1 MSEGLIRVLLVED
14 NAADALL
21 VREELARAVGVVF
34 QVQHAVLLQRALDLL
49 PSQNFDV
56 VLLDL
61 SLPDSD
67 GLDTFGRLQQVA
79 SDLPVLV
86 LSHRA
91 DEDLALKSVQAGAQ
105 DYLVKGQSA
114 GLLVR
119 AIRHAIE
126 RAQAA
131 NGLRRAT
138 SDLLAAQRVA
148 RVGSWVWD
156 ITNRRMTWSGE
167 LYRIFGIEDRGRDQD
182 IGALMAK
189 AIHPDDQEAVRLA
202 NRAFIENGQT
212 RSLTYRIVLPDGE
225 VRVVWSE
232 AGELR
237 RGEQGQALEL
247 RGIVQDVTER
257 ALLDDTLQFLARSG
271 ENHSE
276 GFFRPLAR
284 FLAQTLGADYI
295 CIDRLVD
302 ESLCAQTLAVFFD
315 GKFEDNLTYRLQDT
329 PCGDVVGKEVC
340 VFPTGVRHLFPRDQ
354 ALQDL
359 QAEGYI
365 GVTLWGSAGQPIG
378 LIAAISRRPLVHAEL
393 VASIMKLVAA
403 RASGEL
409 EREQAAQTL
418 RESNELNASLL
429 KTIPFPLD
437 IVNAK
442 GQVLFRNELMAQAVG
457 LRPSGEH
464 CWSDYRDNGC
474 QCTECP
480 LHQPIRV
487 GETATIESAEILG
500 GRVFE
505 IHHTGMMYQGQA
517 ALMEVFIDVTERKR
531 AQKELQLSASVFT
544 HSREGITITDVTGRI
559 LDVNDAFVSITG
571 YSREEA
577 VGQNPRLLQSGRQGP
592 EFYAAMWKAL
602 RETGQW
608 SGEIWN
614 RRKNGEVYPEILT
627 ISAVRD
633 QAGTTLHYVA
643 LFTDI
648 TKMKAHQ
655 AQLEHIAHFDTLTG
669 LPNRVLLADRLQQS
683 MAQCQRRGRTIAV
696 AYLDLDGFKAV
707 NDRHG
712 HDVGDH
718 LLVALAQ
725 RMKAALRDG
734 DTLARIGGD
743 EFVAV
748 LVDLERQQDFEPVLM
763 RLLQAAADPVVSTVA
778 QGEVVLQVSASMGVT
793 LYPQDGVDAD
803 VLLRH
808 ADQAMYAA
816 KEGGKNRYHIF
827 DVEHDAAV
835 QTRRESMS
843 HIRGALDRRE
853 FVLHYQPKVNMRT
866 GEVVGAEALIRW
878 QHPVRGLLPPGVFLP
893 IIEDHPISVEL
904 GEWVIATA
912 LAQLSLWRTEGLDLP
927 LSVNVGAR
935 QLQQSDFAERLA
947 ALMAVHPELNPN
959 MLELEILETSA
970 LEDTAQICEVI
981 RACQDLGVCFA
992 LDDFGTGYSSL
1003 TYLKRLPAEMLKI
1016 DQSFVRD
1023 MLVDPDDLAI
1033 VKGVI
1038 GLALAFKRG
1047 VIAEGV
1053 ETRAHGE
1060 MLMSQGC
1067 DLAQGYGIA
1076 RPMPANAIPDW
1087 VRNWR
1092 ANAVWTA

>member
-1 MSEGLIRVLLVED
+1 MTDAAIRVLLVED
-14 NAADALL
+14 NATDALV
-21 VREELARAVGVVF
+21 VRDELACALGVLFV
-34 QVQHAVLLQRALDLL
+34 VQHVVRLQLALDCLAD
-49 PSQNFDV
+49 QTFDV

-67 GLDTFGRLQQVA
+67 GLDTFQRLRAQA
-79 SDLPVLV
+79 LELPVLV

-91 DEDLALKSVQAGAQ
+91 DEQLALSSVQAGAQ
-105 DYLVKGQSA
+105 DYLVKGQSE

-131 NGLRRAT
+131 NVLRRAT
-138 SDLLAAQRVA
+138 SDLVAAQRVA
-148 RVGSWVWD
+148 RLGSWVWD
-156 ITNRRMTWSGE
+156 IANRRITWSDE
-167 LYRIFGIEDRGRDQD
+167 MYRIFGLKPGGPDQD
-182 IGALMAK
+182 VARLMARS
-189 AIHPDDQEAVRLA
+189 IHPDDQDAVRRA
-202 NRAFIENGQT
+202 NRAVIENGQT
-212 RSLTYRIVLPDGE
+212 QSLNYRIVLPDGA
-225 VRVVWSE
+225 VRVVSAE

-237 RGEQGQALEL
+237 CGDLGQALEL
-247 RGIVQDVTER
+247 RGIVQDITER
-257 ALLDDTLQFLARSG
+257 ALLDDTMRFLARSG
-271 ENHSE
+271 ENQTE

-284 FLAQTLGADYI
+284 FLAQALGADYI
-295 CIDRLVD
+295 CIDRLV
-302 ESLCAQTLAVFFD
+302 EENLSAETLAVFFD
-315 GKFEDNLTYRLQDT
+315 GQFDDNLTYHLQDT

-340 VFPTGVRHLFPRDQ
+340 IFPSGVRHLFPQDR

-365 GVTLWGSAGQPIG
+365 GVTLWGNGGQPIG
-378 LIAAISRRPLVHAEL
+378 LIAVISRRPIAHAEL
-393 VASIMKLVAA
+393 VGSILKLVAA

-418 RESNELNASLL
+418 RESNDLNESLL

-437 IVNAK
+437 IVSAQGK
-442 GQVLFRNELMAQAVG
+442 VLFRNEHMAQATG
-457 LRPSGEH
+457 WKPCGEH
-464 CWSDYRDNGC
+464 CWSDYRDDHS
-474 QCTECP
+474 QCVECP

-487 GETATIESAEILG
+487 GETATIESADVLG

-505 IHHTGMMYQGQA
+505 IRHTGMMYQGQV
-517 ALMEVFIDVTERKR
+517 ALLEVFVDITERKR
-531 AQKELQLSASVFT
+531 AQEKLQLSASVFT
-544 HSREGITITDVTGRI
+544 HSREGITITDVDGTI
-559 LDVNDAFVSITG
+559 LDVNDAFVRITG

-577 VGQNPRLLQSGRQGP
+577 VGQNPRIRHSGRQSAD
-592 EFYAAMWKAL
+592 FYIAMWKSL
-602 RETGQW
+602 NETGQW

-614 RRKNGEVYPEILT
+614 RRKNGEVYPELLT

-633 QAGTTLHYVA
+633 PEGKTLHYVA

-648 TKMKAHQ
+648 TPMKAHQ
-655 AQLEHIAHFDTLTG
+655 TQLEHIAHFDTLTS
-669 LPNRVLLADRLQQS
+669 LPNRVLLADRLQQA
-683 MAQCQRRGRTIAV
+683 MAQSQRRGRSIAV

-707 NDRHG
+707 NDKHG
-712 HDVGDH
+712 HDVGDG
-718 LLVALAQ
+718 LLVVLAQ

-748 LVDLERQQDFEPVLM
+748 LVDLVRQQDFEPVLA
-763 RLLQAAADPVVSTVA
+763 RLLEAAADPVVSTVA
-778 QGEVVLQVSASMGVT
+778 QGDVVLQVSASMGVT
-793 LYPQDGVDAD
+793 LFPQDGVDAD

-816 KEGGKNRYHIF
+816 KEAGKNRYHIF
-827 DVEHDAAV
+827 DVAQDAAV

-843 HIRGALDRRE
+843 HIRGALDRSE
-853 FVLHYQPKVNMRT
+853 FVLYYQPKVNMKT
-866 GEVVGAEALIRW
+866 GEVIGAEALIRW
-878 QHPVRGLLPPGVFLP
+878 QHPERGLLPPGVFLP

-912 LAQLSLWRTEGLDLP
+912 LAQMSEWRAEGLNLP
-927 LSVNVGAR
+927 VSVNVGAR
-935 QLQQSDFAERLA
+935 QLQQGNFMDRLA
-947 ALMAVHPELNPN
+947 ALLAVHPDLQPN
-959 MLELEILETSA
+959 ALELEILETSA
-970 LEDTAQICEVI
+970 LGDTAQIYDLI
-981 RACQDLGVCFA
+981 RACQAMGVCFA

-1023 MLVDPDDLAI
+1023 MLGDPDDLAI

-1038 GLALAFKRG
+1038 GLALAFKRQ

-1053 ETRAHGE
+1053 ETHAHGE
-1060 MLMSQGC
+1060 MLLSQGC

-1076 RPMPANAIPDW
+1076 RPMPAAAMPDW
-1087 VRNWR
+1087 VRNWQ

>member
-1 MSEGLIRVLLVED
+1 MPKAAIRVLLVED
-14 NAADALL
+14 NATDARL
-21 VREELARAVGVVF
+21 VRDELACALGVVF
-34 QVQHAVLLQRALDLL
+34 EVRHVVLLQLALDLL

-67 GLDTFGRLQQVA
+67 GLDTFWRLHRAA
-79 SDLPVLV
+79 SELPVLV

-91 DEDLALKSVQAGAQ
+91 DEELALKSVQAGAQ
-105 DYLVKGQSA
+105 DYLVKGQSD

-126 RAQAA
+126 RGQAA

-138 SDLLAAQRVA
+138 SDLIAAQRVA

-156 ITNRRMTWSGE
+156 IANRRMSWSGE
-167 LYRIFGIEDRGRDQD
+167 LYRIFGIEDHGPDQD
-182 IGALMAK
+182 IAGLMAR
-189 AIHPDDQEAVRLA
+189 AIHPDDREAVRRV
-202 NRAFIENGQT
+202 NRAVIENGQT
-212 RSLTYRIVLPDGE
+212 RSLNYRIVLPDGA
-225 VRVVWSE
+225 VRMVWAE

-237 RGEQGQALEL
+237 CGEQGQALEL
-247 RGIVQDVTER
+247 RGIVQDITER
-257 ALLDDTLQFLARSG
+257 ALLDETLRFLARSG
-271 ENHSE
+271 ENQSE

-284 FLAQTLGADYI
+284 FLAQALGADYI

-302 ESLCAQTLAVFFD
+302 ESLCAETLAVFFD
-315 GKFEDNLTYRLQDT
+315 GKFADNLTYRLQGT

-365 GVTLWGSAGQPIG
+365 GVTLWGSAGRPIG
-378 LIAAISRRPLVHAEL
+378 LIAVISRRPLVHAEL

-418 RESNELNASLL
+418 RESNELNESLL

-437 IVNAK
+437 IVNAR
-442 GQVLFRNELMAQAVG
+442 GQVLFRNERMAQATVQ
-457 LRPSGEH
+457 RPGGEH
-464 CWSDYRDNGC
+464 CWSVYRDN
-474 QCTECP
+474 QCRCTDCP

-487 GETATIESAEILG
+487 GETATIESADVLG

-505 IHHTGMMYQGQA
+505 IHHTGMMYQGQE
-517 ALMEVFIDVTERKR
+517 ALLEVFIDITERKR
-531 AQKELQLSASVFT
+531 AEEKLQLLASVFT
-544 HSREGITITDVTGRI
+544 HAREGITITDVSGRI

-577 VGQNPRLLQSGRQGP
+577 VGQNPRLLHSGRQGP
-592 EFYAAMWKAL
+592 EFYTAMWKAL

-627 ISAVRD
+627 ISAARD
-633 QAGTTLHYVA
+633 HAGKTLHYVA

-648 TKMKAHQ
+648 TQMKAHQ
-655 AQLEHIAHFDTLTG
+655 AQLEHIAHFDTLTS
-669 LPNRVLLADRLQQS
+669 LPNRVLLADRLQQA
-683 MAQCQRRGRTIAV
+683 MAQSQRRGRSIAV

-707 NDRHG
+707 NDKHG
-712 HDVGDH
+712 HDVGDS

-748 LVDLERQQDFEPVLM
+748 LVDLERQQDFEPVLA
-763 RLLQAAADPVVSTVA
+763 RLLQAAADPVVSTVT
-778 QGEVVLQVSASMGVT
+778 QGEAVLQVSASMGVT
-793 LYPQDGVDAD
+793 LFPQDGVDAD

-827 DVEHDAAV
+827 DVAHDAAV

-843 HIRGALDRRE
+843 HIRGAVERRE

-866 GEVVGAEALIRW
+866 GEVIGAEALIRW

-904 GEWVIATA
+904 GEWVLATA
-912 LAQLSLWRTEGLDLP
+912 LAQMGLWRAHGLNLP
-927 LSVNVGAR
+927 VSVNVGAR
-935 QLQQSDFAERLA
+935 QLQQDNFVERLA
-947 ALMAVHPELNPN
+947 ALMAVHPELQPN
-959 MLELEILETSA
+959 TLELEILETSA

-981 RACQDLGVCFA
+981 RACQALGVCFA

-1023 MLVDPDDLAI
+1023 MLGDPDDLAI

-1038 GLALAFKRG
+1038 GLAAAFKRR

-1053 ETRAHGE
+1053 ETQAHGD
-1060 MLMSQGC
+1060 LLLSQGC

-1076 RPMPANAIPDW
+1076 RPMAAHTMPDW
-1087 VRNWR
+1087 VRNWQ